1 MARHDG
7 TTEPGDGAMRLLS
20 LLSAALS
27 AAALALTASLAW
39 SADISETV
47 LLVAK
52 RNLRDR
58 VYGSTILLA
67 RPLGDERHVGFIVN
81 KPTTMTLGKL
91 FPKHVPSQ
99 KVVDPVYLGG
109 PTGPEVIFAMI
120 KGKDSPGG
128 RSLQMAPGI
137 FVAFDSAVVDKII
150 ETQPQQARFF
160 AGMVL
165 WQPLELQEEV
175 RRGLW
180 YVLEPQPDIF
190 LRKSTDG
197 LWEEFVNRAE
207 RKDHT
212 I

>member
-1 MARHDG
+1 
-7 TTEPGDGAMRLLS
+7 MRFLS
-20 LLSAALS
+20 VLSVI
-27 AAALALTASLAW
+27 ALALAAPLAW
-39 SADISETV
+39 SADITETV

-58 VYGSTILLA
+58 IYGSTILIA

-91 FPKHVPSQ
+91 FPKHSPSQ

-120 KGKDSPGG
+120 KGRESPGG
-128 RSLQMAPGI
+128 RSLQLAPGLY
-137 FVAFDSAVVDKII
+137 VAFDSAVVDRII
-150 ETQPQQARFF
+150 ESQPQQARFF
-160 AGMVL
+160 AGMVI
-165 WQPLELQEEV
+165 WQPMELGEEV
-175 RRGLW
+175 KRGLW
-180 YVLEPQPDIF
+180 YVLEPQPEIL

-197 LWEEFVNRAE
+197 LWEELVGRSE
-207 RKDHT
+207 RKANT

>member
-1 MARHDG
+1 
-7 TTEPGDGAMRLLS
+7 MRFLS
-20 LLSAALS
+20 FVSVIALMLC
-27 AAALALTASLAW
+27 APLAW
-39 SADISETV
+39 SADLGETV

-58 VYGSTILLA
+58 IYGSTVLIA
-67 RPLGDERHVGFIVN
+67 RPLGEERHIGFIVN

-91 FPKHVPSQ
+91 FPKHLPSQ

-109 PTGPEVIFAMI
+109 PSGPEVIFAMF
-120 KGKDSPGG
+120 KGQHSPGG
-128 RSLQMAPGI
+128 RSLQLTPGL

-150 ETQPQQARFF
+150 ESQPQEARFF

-165 WQPLELQEEV
+165 WQSMELSEEV
-175 RRGLW
+175 KRGLW
-180 YVLEPQPDIF
+180 YVLEPQPEIL

-197 LWEEFVNRAE
+197 LWEELVGRSE
-207 RKDHT
+207 RKANT

>member
-1 MARHDG
+1 
-7 TTEPGDGAMRLLS
+7 MRFLS
-20 LLSAALS
+20 LLAVIALALS
-27 AAALALTASLAW
+27 APLAW
-39 SADISETV
+39 SADITETV

-52 RNLRDR
+52 RQLKDR
-58 VYGSTILLA
+58 IYGNTILIA

-91 FPKHVPSQ
+91 FPKHIPSQ

-120 KGKDSPGG
+120 KGRESPGG
-128 RSLQMAPGI
+128 RSLQLAPGL
-137 FVAFDSAVVDKII
+137 FVAFDSAVVDRII
-150 ETQPQQARFF
+150 ESQPQQARFF

-165 WQPLELQEEV
+165 WQPMELGEEV
-175 RRGLW
+175 KRGLW
-180 YVLEPQPDIF
+180 YVLEPQPEIL

-197 LWEEFVNRAE
+197 LWEELVGRSE
-207 RKDHT
+207 RKANT